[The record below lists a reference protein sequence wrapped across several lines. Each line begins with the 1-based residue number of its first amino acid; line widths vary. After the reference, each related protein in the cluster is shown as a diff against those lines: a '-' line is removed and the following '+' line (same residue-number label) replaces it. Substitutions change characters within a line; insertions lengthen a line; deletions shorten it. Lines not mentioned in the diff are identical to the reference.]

1 METLENK
8 VRKAIRLVP
17 DFPQPGVM
25 YKDITTFFRQPALL
39 RDVIDDAVR
48 RLAGFRPQA
57 LAAVESR
64 GFLLAVPIALQL
76 GIPLVMLRKKGK
88 LPLETLSE
96 SYELE
101 YGSATLEMHRDELS
115 RGMRV
120 AITDDVLATGG
131 TADAA
136 ARLIRKAGAEAVAA
150 WFLVDLTHLGGRAR
164 LQEGGL
170 PVMATLIEHQPY

>member
-1 METLENK
+1 METLENR
-8 VRKAIRLVP
+8 VRQAIRLVP
-17 DFPQPGVM
+17 NFPQPGVM

-48 RLAGFRPQA
+48 RLSVFRPEA

-64 GFLLAVPIALQL
+64 GFLMAVPIALQL

-136 ARLIRKAGAEAVAA
+136 ARLIKKAGAEAVAA
-150 WFLVDLTHLGGRAR
+150 WFLVDLSYLGGRTR
-164 LQEGGL
+164 LQVDGI
-170 PVMATLIEHQPY
+170 PVMATLVEHQPT

>member
-1 METLENK
+1 METLENR
-8 VRKAIRLVP
+8 VRQAIRLVP

-39 RDVIDDAVR
+39 RDVIDDAAR

-64 GFLLAVPIALQL
+64 GFLMAVPIALQL

-101 YGSATLEMHRDELS
+101 YGSATLEMHSDELS
-115 RGMRV
+115 GGMRV

-150 WFLVDLTHLGGRAR
+150 WFLVDLVHLGGRAR